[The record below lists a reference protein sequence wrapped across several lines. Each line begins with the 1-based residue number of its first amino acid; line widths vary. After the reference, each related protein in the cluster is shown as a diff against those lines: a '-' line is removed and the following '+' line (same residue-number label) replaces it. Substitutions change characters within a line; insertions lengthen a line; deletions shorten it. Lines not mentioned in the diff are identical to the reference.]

1 MSLVQHDDLSKI
13 VYLRFIVSCG
23 SYNLMD
29 KNVYD
34 AKIKLTIKKLWI
46 E

>member
-23 SYNLMD
+23 SYDLID
-29 KNVYD
+29 KKVYD
-34 AKIKLTIKKLWI
+34 GKIKTTVKKLWI
-46 E
+46 